1 MKIALIGYGRMGKR
15 IAELAM
21 DKGHEIV
28 AKITTDSQSEVS
40 DLPACDV
47 AIEFTQPD
55 SAIENFR
62 EILEQSVP
70 LVTGTTGWY
79 AELNT
84 VKKICSESEGRFFYA
99 SNFSPGVFITHHLT
113 AELSRIM
120 NGFNYNA
127 EIEEW
132 HHTGKKDAPSGTA
145 ETLATEVI
153 SKNKNYLTHHLRGK
167 EKAHGD
173 SLPIAAYREGDVKG
187 THIVRFK
194 SEIDSIEIKHEAFS
208 RDGFA
213 LGAIMAAEFLV
224 MQKPG
229 LYTMNNLIQ
238 L

>member
-1 MKIALIGYGRMGKR
+1 MKIAIIGYGRMGKR
-15 IAELAM
+15 IAELATER
-21 DKGHEIV
+21 GHEIT
-28 AKITTDSQSEVS
+28 AKITSENKS
-40 DLPACDV
+40 EIGNLSGCDV

-55 SAIENFR
+55 AAIENFR
-62 EILEQSVP
+62 AVLNQSIP

-79 AELNT
+79 NQTED
-84 VKKICSESEGRFFYA
+84 VKGICSESNGRFFYA

-120 NGFNYNA
+120 NKFKYQA

-145 ETLATEVI
+145 ETLAKEVI
-153 SKNKNYLTHHLRGK
+153 AKNKNYTDYYLKGQEAK
-167 EKAHGD
+167 EG
-173 SLPIAAYREGDVKG
+173 SLPIAAYREGDIKG

-194 SEIDSIEIKHEAFS
+194 SEIDSIEIKHEAYS

-224 MQKPG
+224 KQKPG
-229 LYTMNNLIQ
+229 LYNMNNLIQ

>member
-1 MKIALIGYGRMGKR
+1 MGKR
-15 IAELAM
+15 IAELAK
-21 DKGHEIV
+21 DRGHEIV
-28 AKITTDSQSEVS
+28 AIITSENKS
-40 DLPACDV
+40 EINNLPACDA

-62 EILEQSVP
+62 KVLQQSVP

-79 AELNT
+79 DEMNE
-84 VKKICSESEGRFFYA
+84 VKQICSQLNGRFFYA
-99 SNFSPGVFITHHLT
+99 SNFSPGVFIAHHLT

-120 NGFNYNA
+120 NDFNYTA

-145 ETLATEVI
+145 TTLAKEVI
-153 SKNKNYLTHHLRGK
+153 AENKNYTSYHLNGEKTK
-167 EKAHGD
+167 EG

-194 SEIDSIEIKHEAFS
+194 SEIDSLEIKHEAFS

-224 MQKPG
+224 KQNRG
-229 LYTMNNLIQ
+229 FYTMNNLIQ

>member
-1 MKIALIGYGRMGKR
+1 MGKR
-15 IAELAM
+15 IAKLATE
-21 DKGHEIV
+21 KGHEIV
-28 AKITTDSQSEVS
+28 ATLSSENKSAVRH
-40 DLPACDV
+40 LPACDV

-55 SAIENFR
+55 SAIANFQ
-62 EILEQSVP
+62 EILNQSIP

-79 AELNT
+79 REMEN
-84 VKKICSESEGRFFYA
+84 VKEMCSDSNGRFFYA

-113 AELSRIM
+113 AQLSRIM
-120 NGFNYNA
+120 NDFSYQA

-145 ETLATEVI
+145 ETLAKEVVTE
-153 SKNKNYLTHHLRGK
+153 NKNYSDYQLKKKDLNPTTV
-167 EKAHGD
+167 
-173 SLPIAAYREGDVKG
+173 PITAYREGDIKG

-224 MQKPG
+224 KQKPG
-229 LYTMNNLIQ
+229 FYNMNNLIQ

>member
-1 MKIALIGYGRMGKR
+1 MKISLIGYGRMGKR
-15 IAELAM
+15 IAELAK
-21 DKGHEIV
+21 DRGHEIV
-28 AKITTDSQSEVS
+28 ATITSENKS
-40 DLPACDV
+40 EINNLPSCDA
-47 AIEFTQPD
+47 AIEFTQPN
-55 SAIENFR
+55 SAIENFK
-62 EILEQSVP
+62 EVLQQSIP

-79 AELNT
+79 DEMNEVEQNCVELN
-84 VKKICSESEGRFFYA
+84 GRFFYA

-120 NGFNYNA
+120 NDFNYTS

-145 ETLATEVI
+145 TTLAKEVI
-153 SKNKNYLTHHLRGK
+153 SENKNYTSYHLKGEETK
-167 EKAHGD
+167 EG

-224 MQKPG
+224 KQKPG
-229 LYTMNNLIQ
+229 FYSMNNLIQ

>member
-15 IAELAM
+15 IAELAEER
-21 DKGHEIV
+21 GHNIT
-28 AKITTDSQSEVS
+28 AKITSENKEEIGNLPDS
-40 DLPACDV
+40 DV

-55 SAIENFR
+55 SAIENFQQ
-62 EILEQSVP
+62 ILNQSIP

-79 AELNT
+79 GEMDK
-84 VKKICSESEGRFFYA
+84 VKSICSNLEGHFFYA

-120 NGFNYNA
+120 NKFSYQA

-145 ETLATEVI
+145 ETLAKKVVAE
-153 SKNKNYLTHHLRGK
+153 NKNYSDYQLK
-167 EKAHGD
+167 EKD
-173 SLPIAAYREGDVKG
+173 LKSTTVPITAYREGDIKG

-194 SEIDSIEIKHEAFS
+194 SEIDAIEIKHEAFS

-224 MQKPG
+224 QQNPG
-229 LYTMNNLIQ
+229 FYNMNNLIQ

>member
-15 IAELAM
+15 IAELATVR
-21 DKGHEIV
+21 GHEIV
-28 AKITTDSQSEVS
+28 ATINADNKPEIGN
-40 DLPACDV
+40 LPACDV

-55 SAIENFR
+55 SATANFQ
-62 EILEQSVP
+62 EVLNQSIP

-79 AELNT
+79 EEMEA
-84 VKKICSESEGRFFYA
+84 VKKMCSEANGHFFYA

-113 AELSRIM
+113 SELSRIM
-120 NGFNYNA
+120 NDFSYTA
-127 EIEEW
+127 EIEER

-145 ETLATEVI
+145 ETLAKEVI
-153 SKNKNYLTHHLRGK
+153 TNNNKYATCHLKGDNAK
-167 EKAHGD
+167 KD
-173 SLPIAAYREGDVKG
+173 SLPITSFREGDVKG

-194 SEIDSIEIKHEAFS
+194 SDIDSLEIKHEAFS

-224 MQKPG
+224 KQKPG
-229 LYTMNNLIQ
+229 FYTMNNLIQ

>member
-1 MKIALIGYGRMGKR
+1 MGKR
-15 IAELAM
+15 IAELASE
-21 DKGHEIV
+21 KGHEIT
-28 AKITTDSQSEVS
+28 AKITSENKKEIENLS
-40 DLPACDV
+40 NCDV
-47 AIEFTQPD
+47 AIEFTQPN
-55 SAIENFR
+55 SAVENFR
-62 EILEQSVP
+62 TVLNQSIP

-79 AELNT
+79 DQTEN
-84 VKKICSESEGRFFYA
+84 VKEICSESNARFFYA

-113 AELSRIM
+113 SELSRIM
-120 NGFNYNA
+120 NKFNYKA

-145 ETLATEVI
+145 ETLAKEVI
-153 SKNKNYLTHHLRGK
+153 AKNKNYATFHLKGN
-167 EKAHGD
+167 KAKTN
-173 SLPIAAYREGDVKG
+173 SLPIAAYREGDING

-194 SEIDSIEIKHEAFS
+194 SEIDSIELKHEAFS

>member
-15 IAELAM
+15 IAELAT
-21 DKGHEIV
+21 DRGHEIV
-28 AKITTDSQSEVS
+28 AKINADNKSEIEN
-40 DLPACDV
+40 LTACDV

-55 SAIENFR
+55 SAIANFR
-62 EILEQSVP
+62 EVLNQSIP

-79 AELNT
+79 EEMDS
-84 VKKICSESEGRFFYA
+84 VKNMCSEYNGHFFYA

-113 AELSRIM
+113 SELSRIM
-120 NGFNYNA
+120 NHFNYAA

-145 ETLATEVI
+145 ETLAKEVI
-153 SKNKNYLTHHLRGK
+153 YNNKKYTTSHLKGDNAK
-167 EKAHGD
+167 KD
-173 SLPIAAYREGDVKG
+173 SLPITSYREGDVKG

-194 SEIDSIEIKHEAFS
+194 SDIDSIEIKHEAFS

-224 MQKPG
+224 KQKPG
-229 LYTMNNLIQ
+229 FYSMNNLIQ

>member
-1 MKIALIGYGRMGKR
+1 MGKR
-15 IAELAM
+15 IAEMAS
-21 DKGHEIV
+21 KRGHEIT
-28 AKITTDSQSEVS
+28 ARISSENKRDIDSLTD
-40 DLPACDV
+40 CDV

-55 SAIENFR
+55 SAIDNFQS
-62 EILEQSVP
+62 ILNQSIP

-79 AELNT
+79 NQMEQIKEITSDSN
-84 VKKICSESEGRFFYA
+84 GHFFYA

-120 NGFNYNA
+120 NDFNYSS

-145 ETLATEVI
+145 ETLAKEVVSNN
-153 SKNKNYLTHHLRGK
+153 SKYNSFHLQGNDAK
-167 EKAHGD
+167 ENSLSITAH
-173 SLPIAAYREGDVKG
+173 REGDVKG

-194 SEIDSIEIKHEAFS
+194 SETDSIEIKHEAFS

-224 MQKPG
+224 LQKPG
-229 LYTMNNLIQ
+229 FYTMNNLIQ

>member
-1 MKIALIGYGRMGKR
+1 MGKR
-15 IAELAM
+15 IAELAK
-21 DKGHEIV
+21 DRGHEIV
-28 AKITTDSQSEVS
+28 ATISSENKS
-40 DLPACDV
+40 EISSLPSCDV

-55 SAIENFR
+55 SAIDNFR
-62 EILEQSVP
+62 DILSQSIP

-79 AELNT
+79 NDMNA
-84 VKKICSESEGRFFYA
+84 VKKMCSDFDGRFFYA

-120 NGFNYNA
+120 NKFNYQA

-145 ETLATEVI
+145 TTLAKEVI
-153 SKNKNYLTHHLRGK
+153 AENKNYTTYHLKGEEAK
-167 EKAHGD
+167 EG
-173 SLPIAAYREGDVKG
+173 SLPISAYREGDVKG

-194 SEIDSIEIKHEAFS
+194 SEIDSIELKHEAFS

-224 MQKPG
+224 KQEPG
-229 LYTMNNLIQ
+229 FYTMNNLIQ

>member
-15 IAELAM
+15 IAELAV
-21 DKGHEIV
+21 DRGHQIV
-28 AKITTDSQSEVS
+28 AKINLENSS
-40 DLPACDV
+40 DVANLPPCDV

-55 SAIENFR
+55 SALANFQK
-62 EILEQSVP
+62 IFDQSIP

-79 AELNT
+79 AKMET
-84 VKKICSESEGRFFYA
+84 VKTQCTAAQARFFYA

-113 AELSRIM
+113 AQLSRIM
-120 NGFNYNA
+120 NGFNYTA

-145 ETLATEVI
+145 QTLAEEVI
-153 SKNKNYLTHHLRGK
+153 AANEKYTTHHLIGK
-167 EKAHGD
+167 AEKAN
-173 SLPIAAYREGDVKG
+173 SLPISAFREGDIKG

-194 SEIDSIEIKHEAFS
+194 SEIDSIELKHEAFS

-224 MQKPG
+224 KQKPG
-229 LYTMNNLIQ
+229 FYTMNNLIQ